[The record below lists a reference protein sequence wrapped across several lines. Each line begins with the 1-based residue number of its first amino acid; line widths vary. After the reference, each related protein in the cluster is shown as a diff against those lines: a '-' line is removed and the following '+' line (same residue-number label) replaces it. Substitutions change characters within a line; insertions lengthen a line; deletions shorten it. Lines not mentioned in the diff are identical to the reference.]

1 MDPPSTT
8 EILNEHARTDPSDH
22 DLRVPISSYPKRY
35 VAIDPSHLKE
45 IQWYQSLSFSPLVGY
60 GGAGQGYGSD
70 MASTSQSSPQGAR
83 MHKRIMKNIV

>member
-1 MDPPSTT
+1 MDPF
-8 EILNEHARTDPSDH
+8 DH

-60 GGAGQGYGSD
+60 GGAGQGYG
-70 MASTSQSSPQGAR
+70 M
-83 MHKRIMKNIV
+83 MHNLMVRLLLFICLSEVFA